1 MTRIVRTALIAML
14 GCLLSLSAARGESRT
29 TKVRTLPAPD
39 RPAWELASEEE
50 GTFWQRMSSGTRGF
64 FSRTKTVMTPAPKP
78 AKTSHRSRLS
88 NFSLGNLFGSKER
101 DAPATMDE
109 WMRLERPE
117 AP

>member
-14 GCLLSLSAARGESRT
+14 GCVLSLSAARGESRT
-29 TKVRTLPAPD
+29 KVRTMPAPE
-39 RPAWELASEEE
+39 RSSWELASEEE

-64 FSRTKTVMTPAPKP
+64 FSRTKTVMTPAQKP
-78 AKTSHRSRLS
+78 VKASHRSRLS
-88 NFSLGNLFGSKER
+88 GFSLGNLFGSKER

-109 WMRLERPE
+109 WMRLKRPE

>member
-1 MTRIVRTALIAML
+1 MTRIVRTALIALL
-14 GCLLSLSAARGESRT
+14 GCVLSLSAARGESRT
-29 TKVRTLPAPD
+29 KARTMPAPE
-39 RPAWELASEEE
+39 RSSWELASEEE

-78 AKTSHRSRLS
+78 VKTSHRSRGLGVSLS
-88 NFSLGNLFGSKER
+88 NLFGSKER

-109 WMRLERPE
+109 WMRLKRPE